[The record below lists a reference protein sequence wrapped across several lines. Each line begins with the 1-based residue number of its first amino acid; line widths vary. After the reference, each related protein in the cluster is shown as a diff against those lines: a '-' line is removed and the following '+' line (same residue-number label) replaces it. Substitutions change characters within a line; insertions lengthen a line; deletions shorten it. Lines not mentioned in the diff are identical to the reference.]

1 MIHIKTEK
9 KIKHHKLNT
18 LIIFISTIFV
28 LWLLLKND
36 YQNIINSILNA
47 NVFWLFITI
56 IVFFLYFLFDQLCF
70 YNILKTYK
78 KDINFRYV
86 LYLGIITKFFNG
98 ITPLSTGG
106 QPLQVYEMHKKG
118 ISVSNGTNIVIQNY
132 IVFQIIFMLY
142 SCLAIILN
150 NTLHLFVKSPLLTN
164 LTIIGFIAN
173 FIILILL
180 MLISFSKKFNKTIIV
195 NIINFLAKLKIV
207 KNKEKQTKKWTETCD
222 EYYKNGQELRKNKAT
237 FIKCCFYQ
245 IISLF
250 LYYLLPIFIAIAIG
264 CANNLTIIST
274 IVAGTYIYLMSC
286 FIPIPGATG
295 GTELGF
301 HGFFA
306 NFVKEPS
313 LSALLILWR
322 FTTYYAP
329 TIIGALIF
337 NIGNNT
343 KKELKSI

>member
-1 MIHIKTEK
+1 MIFIKTEK

-18 LIIFISTIFV
+18 LIIFLLTILV
-28 LWLLLKND
+28 LWLLLRHD
-36 YQNIINSILNA
+36 YQNIINSILKA
-47 NVFWLFITI
+47 NIIWLFITLI
-56 IVFFLYFLFDQLCF
+56 IYLLYFIFDQLCF

-78 KDINFRYV
+78 KDISFKYV

-118 ISVSNGTNIVIQNY
+118 VSVSNGTNIVIQNY
-132 IVFQIIFMLY
+132 IVFQIVFMLY
-142 SCLAIILN
+142 SCIAVILN
-150 NTLHLFVKSPLLTN
+150 NTLHLFAKSPILAN
-164 LTIIGFIAN
+164 LTIIGFVAN
-173 FIILILL
+173 SIILILL
-180 MLISFSKKFNKTIIV
+180 LLISFSKKFNKTIVV
-195 NIINFLAKLKIV
+195 NIINLLAKLKIV
-207 KNKEKQTKKWTETCD
+207 KNKEKQIKKWTKTCD
-222 EYYKNGQELRKNKAT
+222 EYYQNGQELSKHKAT
-237 FIKCCFYQ
+237 FLKCCLYQ
-245 IISLF
+245 VISLF
-250 LYYLLPIFIAIAIG
+250 LYYLLPLFIAIAIG

-274 IVAGTYIYLMSC
+274 IAAGAYIYIMSC

-295 GTELGF
+295 GTEYGF

-306 NFVKEPS
+306 NFIKEPK

-329 TIIGALIF
+329 TIIGAIIF

-343 KKELKSI
+343 KKELDSI